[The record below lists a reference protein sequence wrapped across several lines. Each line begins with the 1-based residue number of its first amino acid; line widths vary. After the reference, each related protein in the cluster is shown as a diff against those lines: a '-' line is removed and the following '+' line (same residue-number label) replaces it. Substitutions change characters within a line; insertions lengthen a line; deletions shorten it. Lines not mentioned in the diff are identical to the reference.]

1 MRLNVNLNWFNVG
14 RYIESKEINIG
25 NIRSNLVLNDIE
37 IEDFFSV
44 L

>member
-1 MRLNVNLNWFNVG
+1 MRSNANPNRPNVG
-14 RYIESKEINIG
+14 RYIESKETNIG

-37 IEDFFSV
+37 IEDFFSA